1 MKVAI
6 TGHLQ
11 GIGKALAEVFQTN
24 GHTVLGFS
32 RSNGFNISEASNR
45 LSIIRESQD
54 VDIFINNAYHPTGQ
68 LDLLNEII
76 EQWKYSNKT
85 IINIGS
91 KSIMYPTEHP
101 NPLIEQYQ
109 IEYKNAKQQQEDVI
123 TALLPHRHPKILNI
137 IPGLVDAGLSKIYSD
152 DPNKIDPTHLAQLI
166 YSIISLRDQLVVQQ
180 IILAPAQLVG
190 DQQ

>member
-6 TGHLQ
+6 TGHSK
-11 GIGKALAEVFQTN
+11 GIGKALADIFCNN

-32 RSNGFNISEASNR
+32 RSNGFDISESSNR
-45 LSIIRESQD
+45 ASIIKDSQD

-68 LDLLNEII
+68 LELLKEII
-76 EQWKYSNKT
+76 EQWKHSNKI

-91 KSIMYPTEHP
+91 KCTMYPTENP

-123 TALLPHRHPKILNI
+123 NALLPHRHPKLLNI
-137 IPGLVDAGLSKIYSD
+137 VPGLVDAGLSKIYSD
-152 DPNKIDPTHLAQLI
+152 DPNRIDPIHLAQLVYNI
-166 YSIISLRDQLVVQQ
+166 VSLKDQMFVQQ
-180 IILAPAQLVG
+180 IILAPARL
-190 DQQ
+190 

>member
-6 TGHLQ
+6 TGHSK
-11 GIGKALAEVFQTN
+11 GIGKALADIFCNN

-32 RSNGFNISEASNR
+32 RSNGFDVSESSNR
-45 LSIIRESQD
+45 ASIITDSQD

-68 LDLLNEII
+68 LELLKEII
-76 EQWKYSNKT
+76 EQWRYSSKI

-91 KSIMYPTEHP
+91 KCIMYPTENP

-123 TALLPHRHPKILNI
+123 NALLPHQHPKLFNI
-137 IPGLVDAGLSKIYSD
+137 VPGLVDAGLSKIYSD
-152 DPNKIDPTHLAQLI
+152 DPNRIDPIHLAQLVYNI
-166 YSIISLRDQLVVQQ
+166 VSLKDQMFVQQ
-180 IILAPAQLVG
+180 IILAPARL
-190 DQQ
+190 